1 MQELRFTPKTTSSTS
16 SSIAYFFFEAGRSGA
31 SKWNDVL
38 RAILAQVL
46 QQNLADSRILD
57 FFATAMSSERHGGQ
71 STATCDVMIDL
82 ITSLIIHLGRFYL
95 VLDGIDESDAPDDIL
110 LDLWKLR
117 DISGL
122 RIALFSRPNVG
133 FLRRFMKLEQIINAK
148 SDSQV
153 IDIEVYVRRNL
164 EHLCDLGLLPST
176 AAIEQQVGKIIL
188 GADGMFLWASLMMGH
203 LRSPAFSCS
212 QRVSMI
218 ASLTN
223 PEKLD
228 QMYDRIFRLFAR
240 NPRYEQDFTRS
251 VLLWLTFQRL
261 PLNCSQLKDVLWP
274 QSAEGCHT
282 NLQSPADDI
291 KEFENSV
298 IVLCGGLVE
307 FQHTICLFTHHSAW
321 EYIRSR
327 CSANETFIGA
337 QASSTE
343 HFFPPNFVAN
353 TEHAASCLS
362 YINSRAIAGPLS
374 GSINQRANALLISAF
389 MPFLNYAALEWPSHL
404 LGTLSILRSTAGCP
418 WPNFRKN
425 FEDLLQLLSRFLHN
439 KMVVMSWIET
449 VYTYAEHGSER
460 VSTRIFSDMSAWAE
474 KAEDLILQL
483 AVQHNTSLPQTLAAF
498 SKSMTCLLRQWNST
512 LSRKPNLIWAEV
524 TAFTENPFLQR
535 SSALFTGV
543 LRNATS
549 QYTNDGVEPLTR
561 ISRLHDVSGLCA
573 VLTIFPSR

>member
-1 MQELRFTPKTTSSTS
+1 MQELRFTPQNVSSTS
-16 SSIAYFFFEAGRSGA
+16 SSTAYFFFEAGRSEG

-46 QQNLADSRILD
+46 QQNLADSTILD
-57 FFATAMSSERHGGQ
+57 FFATAMSSERLEGQ
-71 STATCDVMIDL
+71 STATRNVMIDL
-82 ITSLIIHLGRFYL
+82 ITSLIMHLGRFYL

-110 LDLWKLR
+110 LELWKLR
-117 DISGL
+117 TVSGL
-122 RIALFSRPNVG
+122 RIVLFSRPNVG
-133 FLRRFMKLEQIINAK
+133 FLRRFMKPEQIINTK
-148 SDSQV
+148 SDLQV

-164 EHLCDLGLLPST
+164 ERLCDLGLLPSR
-176 AAIEQQVGKIIL
+176 AAIEQQVGKILL
-188 GADGMFLWASLMMGH
+188 GADGMFLWATLMMGH

-240 NPRYEQDFTRS
+240 NPRYEQAFTRS
-251 VLLWLTFQRL
+251 VLLWLTFGGL
-261 PLNCSQLKDVLWP
+261 PLNCSQLKDILWP

-307 FQHTICLFTHHSAW
+307 FQDTTCRLTHHSAW

-327 CSANETFIGA
+327 CSANETVVGV

-343 HFFPPNFVAN
+343 YFFPPSFVAN

-362 YINSRAIAGPLS
+362 YINSRAVAGPLS
-374 GSINQRANALLISAF
+374 GSINQRASALLISTF
-389 MPFLNYAALEWPSHL
+389 MPFLKYAALAWPSHL
-404 LGTLSILRSTAGCP
+404 LGTSSILRPTAGCP
-418 WPNFRKN
+418 WPKFWEN
-425 FEDLLQLLSRFLHN
+425 FEDLLHLLSQFLHN
-439 KMVVMSWIET
+439 KMVVTSWIET
-449 VYTYAEHGSER
+449 VYTYAEHGFEGIR
-460 VSTRIFSDMSAWAE
+460 TRIFSDMSAWAE

-483 AVQHNTSLPQTLAAF
+483 PVQHDTNLPQTLAAF

-512 LSRKPNLIWAEV
+512 LSRQPNLIWAEI

-535 SSALFTGV
+535 SSAFFTEI